1 MFQRT
6 VPGFVAGAV
15 FAVAIAGGGAVAA
28 TGGKFILGK
37 SNSAGTTTTLS
48 AGRGP
53 ALSLKSTGSPALKVN
68 NDRKVANLN
77 ADELDGL
84 SAAAFARSNA
94 KTGAFDFTGIPMD
107 ADQDGMD
114 DTIVASAQCPAGSQ
128 MTGGGA
134 TDLTSSGITFINAP
148 YPDETWVAAVVIDEP
163 VVESADNVIASVV
176 CYDADGG
183 TLTGSYRKTPA
194 ASAAVPADL
203 MAKVVQRA
211 AARR

>member
-6 VPGFVAGAV
+6 VPGF
-15 FAVAIAGGGAVAA
+15 IAGGGAVAA
-28 TGGKFILGK
+28 TGGKLILGR

-68 NDRKVANLN
+68 NNRKVANLN
-77 ADELDGL
+77 ADQLDGL
-84 SAAAFARSNA
+84 SAGSFARSNA
-94 KTGAFDFTGIPMD
+94 KTGAFDFTGTLMD
-107 ADQDGMD
+107 LDEDGLD
-114 DTIVASAQCPAGSQ
+114 DTILAFAQCPAGSQ

-134 TDLTSSGITFINAP
+134 ADFSSSGVTFFNAP
-148 YPDETWVAAVVIDEP
+148 YADEGWVAGVFIDEA
-163 VVESADNVIASVV
+163 VTESADSVTASVV
-176 CYDADGG
+176 CYDAAGG
-183 TLTGSYRKTPA
+183 TLAGSYRKTPA

-203 MAKVVQRA
+203 MAKVIQKA